1 MAEMQNVNPTI
12 LNSADL
18 PTRQRKISSKPK
30 PSKLATHDVS
40 DHAYIEGTVFYNDF
54 LSRPGLTDP
63 FALRSSYSSS
73 NESET
78 DQDDDDDDDEN
89 TYEEPI
95 DEQEIFGT
103 LSFFSSFPFSIRRGI
118 LF

>member
-30 PSKLATHDVS
+30 PSKLTTHDVS
-40 DHAYIEGTVFYNDF
+40 GQAYVEGTVFYND
-54 LSRPGLTDP
+54 LLTRPGLTDP
-63 FALRSSYSSS
+63 FALRSSYNSSS
-73 NESET
+73 ESET
-78 DQDDDDDDDEN
+78 DQDNDDEEN

-103 LSFFSSFPFSIRRGI
+103 SSFLYVEEYYFKE
-118 LF
+118 